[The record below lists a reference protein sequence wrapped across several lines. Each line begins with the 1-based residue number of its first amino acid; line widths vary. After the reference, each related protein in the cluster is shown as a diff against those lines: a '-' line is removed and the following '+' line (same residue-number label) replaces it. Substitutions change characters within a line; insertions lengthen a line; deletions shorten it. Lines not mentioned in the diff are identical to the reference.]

1 MNGAR
6 NHPSALLKRPDRI
19 GRPSCLEN
27 PRRAEYSPNGEPLS
41 PFHAEPTQNLSGR
54 KLAMLVLS
62 TINWDYIKAGV
73 ERILMALGNV
83 KPGSYAEIEIPE

>member
-6 NHPSALLKRPDRI
+6 RLHYTLLNRVSSHALK
-19 GRPSCLEN
+19 N
-27 PRRAEYSPNGEPLS
+27 PRRQGGISLTESALS